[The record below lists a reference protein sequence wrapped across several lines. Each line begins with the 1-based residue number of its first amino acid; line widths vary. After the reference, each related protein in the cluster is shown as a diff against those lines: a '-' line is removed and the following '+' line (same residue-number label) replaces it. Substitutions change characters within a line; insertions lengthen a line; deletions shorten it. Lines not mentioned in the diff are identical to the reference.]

1 MKKII
6 FIISTFL
13 IINSFNTLKANNS
26 ISLKDYLKHR
36 NIEEGS
42 TQIYLLNRCSA
53 VYAFA
58 SAIILESDTLNSKKF
73 IEIANNL
80 LFKSVELRII
90 DDKENSASAKRK
102 AEKERKKLFKNYTAD
117 GKKNWDKNK
126 SYFKGSYISE
136 DMLICSKLVEDK

>member
-6 FIISTFL
+6 FLISTFL
-13 IINSFNTLKANNS
+13 IINSFNTLKASNFM
-26 ISLKDYLKHR
+26 SLKDYLKNR
-36 NIEEGS
+36 NIEESS

-53 VYAFA
+53 VYTFA
-58 SAIILESDTLNSKKF
+58 SAVILESDTSNSKKF

-90 DDKENSASAKRK
+90 DDKEKSASAKRK
-102 AEKERKKLFKNYTAD
+102 AEKERKKLFKNYSID

>member
-6 FIISTFL
+6 FLISTFL

-58 SAIILESDTLNSKKF
+58 SAVILESDTLNSKKF

-136 DMLICSKLVEDK
+136 DMSICAKLVNDK

>member
-6 FIISTFL
+6 FLISTFL

-26 ISLKDYLKHR
+26 ISLKNYLKHR

-53 VYAFA
+53 VYTFA
-58 SAIILESDTLNSKKF
+58 SAVILESDTLNSKKF

-90 DDKENSASAKRK
+90 DDKENSANAKRK

>member
-1 MKKII
+1 MKKRY
-6 FIISTFL
+6 FL
-13 IINSFNTLKANNS
+13 IINSFNTLKASNT
-26 ISLKDYLKHR
+26 ISLKEYLKDK

-53 VYAFA
+53 VYTFA
-58 SAIILESDTLNSKKF
+58 SAVILESDTLNSKKF

-90 DDKENSASAKRK
+90 DDKEKSASAKRK

-126 SYFKGSYISE
+126 SYFEGSYISE

>member
-6 FIISTFL
+6 FLISTFL

-26 ISLKDYLKHR
+26 ISLKDYLKQR
-36 NIEEGS
+36 NIAEGS

-53 VYAFA
+53 VYTFA
-58 SAIILESDTLNSKKF
+58 SAVILESDTLNSKKF

-90 DDKENSASAKRK
+90 DDKEKSSTAKKK
-102 AEKERKKLFKNYTAD
+102 AEKERKKLFKNYTVD

-126 SYFKGSYISE
+126 SYFKESYISE

>member
-13 IINSFNTLKANNS
+13 IINSFNTLKASNT
-26 ISLKDYLKHR
+26 ISLKDHLKHR
-36 NIEEGS
+36 NIEEAS

-53 VYAFA
+53 VYTFA
-58 SAIILESDTLNSKKF
+58 SAVILESDTLNSKKF

-90 DDKENSASAKRK
+90 DDKEKSSTAKKK

>member
-1 MKKII
+1 MMMQP
-6 FIISTFL
+6 FL
-13 IINSFNTLKANNS
+13 IINSFNTLKASNT
-26 ISLKDYLKHR
+26 ISLKDHLKHR
-36 NIEEGS
+36 NIEEAS

-53 VYAFA
+53 VYTFA
-58 SAIILESDTLNSKKF
+58 SAVILESDTLNSKKF

-126 SYFKGSYISE
+126 SYFKESYISE

>member
-13 IINSFNTLKANNS
+13 IINSFNTLKASNT

-53 VYAFA
+53 VYTFA
-58 SAIILESDTLNSKKF
+58 SAVILESDTLNSKKF

>member
-6 FIISTFL
+6 FLISTFL

-26 ISLKDYLKHR
+26 ISLKNYLKHR

-58 SAIILESDTLNSKKF
+58 SAVILESDTLNSKKF

>member
-6 FIISTFL
+6 FLISTFL

-26 ISLKDYLKHR
+26 ISLKNYLKHR

>member
-13 IINSFNTLKANNS
+13 IINSFNTLKASNT

-36 NIEEGS
+36 NIEEAS

-53 VYAFA
+53 VYTFA
-58 SAIILESDTLNSKKF
+58 SAVILESDTLNSKKF

-90 DDKENSASAKRK
+90 DDKENSANAKRK

>member
-6 FIISTFL
+6 FLISTFL

-26 ISLKDYLKHR
+26 ISLKDYLKQR
-36 NIEEGS
+36 NIAEGS

-58 SAIILESDTLNSKKF
+58 SAVILESDTSNSKKF

-102 AEKERKKLFKNYTAD
+102 AEKERKKLFKNYTAE

>member
-1 MKKII
+1 MKKI
-6 FIISTFL
+6 FLLISIFL
-13 IINSFNTLKANNS
+13 IINSFNTLKASNT
-26 ISLKDYLKHR
+26 ISLKDYLKDR

-58 SAIILESDTLNSKKF
+58 SAVILESDTLNSKKF

-90 DDKENSASAKRK
+90 DDKEKSANAKRK
-102 AEKERKKLFKNYTAD
+102 AEKERNKLFKNYTTD

-136 DMLICSKLVEDK
+136 DMLICSKLIEDK

>member
-6 FIISTFL
+6 FLISTFL

-53 VYAFA
+53 VYTFA
-58 SAIILESDTLNSKKF
+58 SAVILESDTLNSKKF

-126 SYFKGSYISE
+126 SYFEGSYISE
-136 DMLICSKLVEDK
+136 DILICSKLVEDK

>member
-1 MKKII
+1 MKKI
-6 FIISTFL
+6 FFLISTFL
-13 IINSFNTLKANNS
+13 IINSFNTLKASNT
-26 ISLKDYLKHR
+26 ISLKEYLKDK

-53 VYAFA
+53 VYTFA
-58 SAIILESDTLNSKKF
+58 SAVILESDTLNSKKF

-90 DDKENSASAKRK
+90 DDKEKSGSAKRK

-126 SYFKGSYISE
+126 SYFEGSYISE

>member
-6 FIISTFL
+6 FLISTFL
-13 IINSFNTLKANNS
+13 IINSFNTLKASNT
-26 ISLKDYLKHR
+26 ISLKEYLKDKS
-36 NIEEGS
+36 IEEGS

-53 VYAFA
+53 VYTFA
-58 SAIILESDTLNSKKF
+58 SAVILESDTLNSKKF

-90 DDKENSASAKRK
+90 DDKENSASAKIK

>member
-6 FIISTFL
+6 FLISTFL

-26 ISLKDYLKHR
+26 ISLKNYLKHR

-58 SAIILESDTLNSKKF
+58 STVILESDTLNSKKF

-90 DDKENSASAKRK
+90 DDKENSANAKRK

>member
-6 FIISTFL
+6 FLISTFL

-58 SAIILESDTLNSKKF
+58 SAVILESDTLNSKKF

-90 DDKENSASAKRK
+90 DDKENSANAKRK

>member
-1 MKKII
+1 MKKI
-6 FIISTFL
+6 FFLISTFL
-13 IINSFNTLKANNS
+13 IINSFNTLKASNT
-26 ISLKDYLKHR
+26 ISLKEYLKDK

-53 VYAFA
+53 VYTFA
-58 SAIILESDTLNSKKF
+58 SAVILESDTLNSKKF

-90 DDKENSASAKRK
+90 DDKEKSASAKRK

-126 SYFKGSYISE
+126 SYFEGSYISE

>member
-6 FIISTFL
+6 FLISTFL

-36 NIEEGS
+36 NIEEAS

-53 VYAFA
+53 VYTFA
-58 SAIILESDTLNSKKF
+58 SAVILESDTLNSKKF

-90 DDKENSASAKRK
+90 DDKENSANAKRK